1 MTHIFIVNP
10 FAGRKTFAD
19 DLRTKLANIKGL
31 NYFVFNTRYAGNETE
46 LVAKIQHIFEGEKL
60 RFYCCGGS
68 GTMRNMLDGFEDLD
82 NAEVVFFPCGLTN
95 DYLKVFGSNEKLF
108 HQIENLITGDV
119 IDVDYIQTNHGVAL
133 NTFTTGLDTTNNIL
147 FEKYR
152 MFSIFNEQMPYNLSL
167 LCSLFIVP
175 PAEYEI
181 YIDNDLIEGSFSEI
195 FFGNGH
201 VLGGNL
207 FFQENTNAADGL
219 ALGCLFPGRRGL
231 RLMSTLTK
239 LQHQKYDDLKSLAT
253 YFESRKI
260 RILRKDRTPFSMN
273 LDGESMP
280 ADSEWSAR
288 IVKKGLHFVVPKGVK
303 V

>member
-10 FAGRKTFAD
+10 FAGQKTFAD
-19 DLRTKLANIKGL
+19 DLRTKLDSIKGL

-46 LVAKIQHIFEGEKL
+46 LVEKIQHIFEGEKL

-68 GTMRNMLDGFEDLD
+68 GTMRNMLDGFQNLND
-82 NAEVVFFPCGLTN
+82 AEVAFFPCGLTN
-95 DYLKVFGSNEKLF
+95 DFLKVFGSNETLF
-108 HQIENLITGDV
+108 HQIDNLITGDV
-119 IDVDYIQTNHGVAL
+119 IEVDYIQTSHGVAL
-133 NTFTTGLDTTNNIL
+133 NTFTTGLDSTNNIL

-152 MFSIFNEQMPYNLSL
+152 MFSIFDEQMPYNLSL
-167 LCSLFIVP
+167 ICSLFMAP

-181 YIDNDLIEGSFSEI
+181 YIDEGVIEGSFSEI

-207 FFQENTNAADGL
+207 FFQENTCATDGL
-219 ALGCLFPGRRGL
+219 ALGCLFPGRRGFSL
-231 RLMSTLTK
+231 VSFVAK
-239 LQHQKYDDLKSLAT
+239 LQHHKHDELKKVAT
-253 YFESRKI
+253 YFESKKI

-280 ADSEWSAR
+280 AESEWSAH
-288 IVKKGLHFVVPKGVK
+288 IVKKGLRFVVPKGVK
-303 V
+303 L